1 VTAPFR
7 RAVFFIAGFDPNGA
21 QYLYWLFRRELGKD
35 NALYGRATAV
45 GRLATDADG
54 LPGWR
59 IDTADGGRPVTVD
72 YTVLSPRKVV
82 VENYYVRDVFR
93 LIAAYAYALI
103 AFIRT
108 GGLFFLHKAPLPAVI
123 MVVYVILAVPG
134 FFWIGTTLAFW
145 PMLPVERAVGA
156 PLSEAW
162 WLVGRLAGGF
172 VFLQA
177 IYLAEHVIWLYFFVS
192 AFRMLALQAEGRA
205 HALERMVAGW
215 VRIVAARQAKE
226 SYDEA
231 LIVGHS
237 IGSIQGIEMAEQL
250 LRDPAF
256 AGKNCLALLT
266 IGSADGLLSCQRNAR
281 RFRAVTAAVATAP
294 DLVWVEY
301 FAPTDAICRGW
312 IDPVAFAG
320 IDLGGRTQR
329 GPAMRKLDLAAM
341 FPGLNLRR
349 VPVNLVKQHFLYL
362 SAGDAKTDYSY
373 FQTICRA
380 GRLS

>member
-1 VTAPFR
+1 MTVPFR

-35 NALYGRATAV
+35 NALYGRTTTV
-45 GRLATDADG
+45 GRLADDADG

-59 IDTADGGRPVTVD
+59 IETADAGRPVIVD

-93 LIAAYAYALI
+93 LIAAYILALF
-103 AFIRT
+103 AFIHT
-108 GGLFFLHKAPLPAVI
+108 GGLFFLRKATMPAVAI
-123 MVVYVILAVPG
+123 IVYVILAVPG
-134 FFWIGTTLAFW
+134 FFWIGTTLAYW
-145 PMLPVERAVGA
+145 PLRLVESAAGIS
-156 PLSEAW
+156 LGETAW
-162 WLVGRLAGGF
+162 IVGRLAGGF

-177 IYLAEHVIWLYFFVS
+177 VILAERVIWLYFFVS
-192 AFRMLALQAEGRA
+192 ALRMMTLQAAGRA
-205 HALERMVAGW
+205 EALDRVVAGW
-215 VRIVAARQAKE
+215 VRIVAARQARE
-226 SYDEA
+226 TYDEV

-250 LRDPAF
+250 LRDPVF
-256 AGKNCLALLT
+256 AGTKRLALLT
-266 IGSADGLLSCQRNAR
+266 IGSADCLLSSQRNAR
-281 RFRAVTAAVATAP
+281 RFHAATAAVATAP

-301 FAPTDAICRGW
+301 FAPTDAICRGR

-320 IDLGGRTQR
+320 IDLGGRPQR
-329 GPAMRKLDLAAM
+329 GPAMRKIDLGTM

-380 GRLS
+380 GRMS

>member
-35 NALYGRATAV
+35 NALYGRRADV
-45 GRLATDADG
+45 GRLVTDAE

-59 IDTADGGRPVTVD
+59 VETADAGRPVTID
-72 YTVLSPRKVV
+72 YTILSPRQVV
-82 VENYYVRDVFR
+82 VGNYYVRDVFR
-93 LIAAYAYALI
+93 LIAAYCAALF
-103 AFIRT
+103 AFIRS
-108 GGLFFLHKAPLPAVI
+108 GAILYLRKAPAPAFA
-123 MVVYVILAVPG
+123 MLVYVMLAVPG
-134 FFWIGTTLAFW
+134 FFWIGTTLAYW
-145 PMLPVERAVGA
+145 PMLLLPDSVGE
-156 PLSEAW
+156 PWRL
-162 WLVGRLAGGF
+162 LGRLAGGL

-177 IYLAEHVIWLYFFVS
+177 VYLFERVIWLYFFVS
-192 AFRMLALQAEGRA
+192 ALRMLTLQAAGRA
-205 HALERMVAGW
+205 HALDRMVADW
-215 VRIVAARQAKE
+215 VRIVAERQAMQR
-226 SYDEA
+226 YDEV

-237 IGSIQGIEMAEQL
+237 IGSIQGVEMAEQL
-250 LRDPAF
+250 LRDRAF
-256 AGKNCLALLT
+256 AGTGRLSLLT

-281 RFRAVTAAVATAP
+281 RFHAATAAAATSS

-320 IDLGGRTQR
+320 IDLGGRPQR

-341 FPGLNLRR
+341 FPGLNFKRL
-349 VPVNLVKQHFLYL
+349 PFNLVKQHFLYL
-362 SAGDAKTDYSY
+362 SAGDAKAEYSY
-373 FQTICRA
+373 FATICRA